1 MNMLHFLPPPTAITR
16 FNNRFSVARWR
27 HLAALAD
34 TGRSVKAQ
42 RRRDTW
48 GEGRY
53 AGTADVTQIIS
64 SRLLVWNQIRPEQAS
79 KPLRRESEVWTS
91 VWLSFIFII
100 AVDFLDFLYFSDC
113 TDC

>member
-64 SRLLVWNQIRPEQAS
+64 SRLPVWNRIRPEQAS
-79 KPLRRESEVWTS
+79 KPLSPSQRSG
-91 VWLSFIFII
+91 LLYGYPLF
-100 AVDFLDFLYFSDC
+100 AVDILDFLYFSDC